1 MKLPSPL
8 ACAIAFI
15 SVAAAVQLVRPGA
28 APEPPAGAIPDDRI
42 DDRVIG
48 VVTGPVIRAA
58 HGFGAELDNGVWVW
72 SPVAIE
78 SGDAIAATGR
88 LRTPRGMLDPGA
100 QPRPDRGD
108 WELSANRIEKR
119 GDAGS
124 RGAIWRWA
132 NRSQSRWAA
141 QIDDAVGDR
150 SDPGGAALR
159 GIVTGDRGD
168 VPPTLDA
175 RWRATGIFHALS
187 VSGLHLAVV
196 AGLAFALLR
205 RIAAASP
212 WGGRIRPAR
221 WAAPP
226 ALVLAIAYT
235 LITGAQVATV
245 RALVVVIVALV
256 AQMLDRPVRLVDAI
270 GVAAI
275 GLVAAHPSDVLDPSF
290 PPSFAAALALALRPR
305 VAPASTRGRR
315 ALQWLVRGGTT
326 SAWVAIATAPITAYH
341 FHQVA
346 AGGVIGN
353 LVLTPILEL
362 VALPAGLVGIAI
374 GGKLGAAILV
384 GAAWCVG
391 RVDALAGVLG
401 HAMPLGHIA
410 VSSPIAMAVL
420 VAIGLWLASR
430 SARDRKDVIGWLA
443 LCLVWSIA
451 RHPPALG
458 ALRVTFLDVGQGD
471 AAMIE
476 LPNGHAWLVDAGGL
490 PSRGDLAT
498 AAAPGVAVTRA
509 LEATGHDAVELA
521 MVSHPHPDHYLGFAA
536 LGVPIGELWTADES
550 TLDPEL
556 KAARP
561 SALPSFAAI
570 ANALDAPLA
579 HPLLGA
585 VKAEA
590 GAELIVWAPRYREH
604 DGGLEREAAD
614 PVRSVND
621 NSLVV
626 ELRYAGRRILF
637 TGDIEAEGEAAL
649 VAAGVGHVDIVKV
662 AHHGSPTSSSP
673 SFVAATHPELAV
685 ISCGVANSFGFPSPA
700 VLERWRGVGADVLR
714 TDRDGAV
721 AITIA
726 PTGEMSI
733 ETYAP

>member
-8 ACAIAFI
+8 ACAIAFV
-15 SVAAAVQLVRPGA
+15 SVAAAVQLVHPGA
-28 APEPPAGAIPDDRI
+28 RPEPPDGAIA
-42 DDRVIG
+42 DDRVDDRVVG
-48 VVTGPVIRAA
+48 GVTGPVIRVA
-58 HGFGAELDNGVWVW
+58 HGFGAELDNRVWVW

-78 SGDAIAATGR
+78 SGDEIAATGR

-108 WELSANRIEKR
+108 WELSANRVEILGR
-119 GDAGS
+119 SG
-124 RGAIWRWA
+124 GAIWRWA
-132 NRSQSRWAA
+132 NRTQQRWAA
-141 QIDDAVGDR
+141 AIDDAVGDR

-168 VPPTLDA
+168 VPPALDA

-290 PPSFAAALALALRPR
+290 QLSFAAALALALRPR
-305 VAPASTRGRR
+305 VAPASTRPRR
-315 ALQWLVRGGTT
+315 ALQWIIRGSTT

-374 GGKLGAAILV
+374 GGKLGAAILA
-384 GAAWCVG
+384 GAAWTVG
-391 RVDALAGVLG
+391 RVDALAGLLG

-410 VSSPIAMAVL
+410 VASPIAMAVL

-430 SARDRKDVIGWLA
+430 TVRDRKAVIGWLA
-443 LCLVWSIA
+443 LCLIWTLA
-451 RHPPALG
+451 RHPAPLG
-458 ALRVTFLDVGQGD
+458 TLRVTFLDVGQGD

-476 LPNGHAWLVDAGGL
+476 LPNGNAWLVDAGGL

-498 AAAPGVAVTRA
+498 ASAPGVAVTRA

-521 MVSHPHPDHYLGFAA
+521 IVSHPHPDHYLGFAA
-536 LGVPIGELWTADES
+536 LGVPVGMLWTADES
-550 TLDPEL
+550 ALDPEI
-556 KAARP
+556 KATRP

-570 ANALDAPLA
+570 TRGMPIA
-579 HPLLGA
+579 HPLLG
-585 VKAEA
+585 
-590 GAELIVWAPRYREH
+590 
-604 DGGLEREAAD
+604 
-614 PVRSVND
+614 PVR
-621 NSLVV
+621 
-626 ELRYAGRRILF
+626 A
-637 TGDIEAEGEAAL
+637 
-649 VAAGVGHVDIVKV
+649 
-662 AHHGSPTSSSP
+662 
-673 SFVAATHPELAV
+673 
-685 ISCGVANSFGFPSPA
+685 
-700 VLERWRGVGADVLR
+700 
-714 TDRDGAV
+714 
-721 AITIA
+721 
-726 PTGEMSI
+726 
-733 ETYAP
+733 

>member
-8 ACAIAFI
+8 ACAIAFV
-15 SVAAAVQLVRPGA
+15 SVAAAVQLVHPGA
-28 APEPPAGAIPDDRI
+28 APQPPAGAIADDRI
-42 DDRVIG
+42 DDRIVG
-48 VVTGPVIRAA
+48 VVTGPVIRVA
-58 HGFGAELDNGVWVW
+58 HGFGAELDSRVWVW
-72 SPVAIE
+72 SPTPIE
-78 SGDAIAATGR
+78 SGDEIVATGR

-108 WELSANRIEKR
+108 WELSANRIETLGR
-119 GDAGS
+119 SG
-124 RGAIWRWA
+124 GAVWRWA
-132 NRSQSRWAA
+132 NRTQQSWAKS
-141 QIDDAVGDR
+141 IDDAVGDR

-235 LITGAQVATV
+235 MITGAQVATV
-245 RALVVVIVALV
+245 RALVVVIVALA

-275 GLVAAHPSDVLDPSF
+275 GLIAAHPSDVLDPSF
-290 PPSFAAALALALRPR
+290 QLSFAAALALALRPR
-305 VAPASTRGRR
+305 IAPASTRGRR
-315 ALQWLVRGGTT
+315 ALQWLVRGSTT
-326 SAWVAIATAPITAYH
+326 SAWVAICTAPITAYH

-362 VALPAGLVGIAI
+362 VALPAGLVGLAI
-374 GGKLGAAILV
+374 GGKLGALILA
-384 GAAWCVG
+384 GAAWTVG
-391 RVDALAGVLG
+391 RVDVLAGVLG

-410 VSSPIAMAVL
+410 VASPTAMAVL

-430 SARDRKDVIGWLA
+430 TTRTRLDVIGWLA
-443 LCLVWSIA
+443 LCLIWTVA
-451 RHPPALG
+451 RHPAPLG

-476 LPNGHAWLVDAGGL
+476 LPNGNAWLVDAGGL

-509 LEATGHDAVELA
+509 LEATAHDAVELA
-521 MVSHPHPDHYLGFAA
+521 IVSHPHPDHYLGFAA
-536 LGVPIGELWTADES
+536 LGVPVARLWTADES
-550 TLDPEL
+550 TLDPEI
-556 KAARP
+556 KATRP

-570 ANALDAPLA
+570 ATGLGAAIA
-579 HPLLGA
+579 HPPLGP
-585 VKAEA
+585 VETEA
-590 GAELIVWAPRYREH
+590 GVALTVWAPRYREL
-604 DGGLEREAAD
+604 DGGAEREAAD

-626 ELRYAGRRILF
+626 ELDYAGRRILF

-649 VAAGVGHVDIVKV
+649 VAAGVGHVDVVKV

-673 SFVAATHPELAV
+673 MFVAATHPELAV
-685 ISCGVANSFGFPSPA
+685 ISCGVANSFGFPGRD
-700 VLERWRGVGADVLR
+700 VLERWRGVGADVRR